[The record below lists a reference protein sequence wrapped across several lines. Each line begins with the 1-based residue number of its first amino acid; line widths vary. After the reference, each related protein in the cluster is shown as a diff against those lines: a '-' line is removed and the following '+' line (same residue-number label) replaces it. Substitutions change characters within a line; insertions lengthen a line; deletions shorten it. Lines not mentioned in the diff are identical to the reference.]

1 MEMTDMVAGMS
12 RVVSTAD
19 VVNAARTAN
28 GKYAL
33 LLTRP
38 CRVVPRRGMAGRMAR
53 VADDTGA
60 VMVYSHYR
68 DIDNGRDV
76 TLIDCQTGALRDDFD
91 FGPVVM
97 VSVDALRRA
106 ADDMAAAAYRSAGF
120 YDLRLRLMEAGPLV
134 RIPETLYDAGAA
146 EESSQFDYVDPRNRA
161 AQIEREEVV
170 TSFLH
175 RTGAWIDG
183 TQAGAVA
190 VDAGNFPVEASVVIP
205 VRNRVS
211 TIADAVR
218 SALAQEAPFSIN
230 VIAVDNYSTDGTAE
244 LLARIASQEPRLV
257 LMTPEHEGFGIGGC
271 WNLALSHPLC
281 GRFAV
286 QLDSDDVYSRP
297 DAVKLIVDKFRERG
311 CAMVVGSYRLTDFKL
326 NTIPPGLIDHAEW
339 TDGNGSN
346 NLLRVNGVGAPRAF
360 FTPVA
365 REFPMPDVSYGE
377 DYAMA
382 LRLSR
387 SFRIGRIFDE
397 LYLCRRWDGNS
408 DAAPDQEKINR
419 FNEYKDRLRTWELS
433 ARRMMR

>member
-1 MEMTDMVAGMS
+1 MEMIDLVSGMS
-12 RVVSTAD
+12 PVVSTAD
-19 VVNAARTAN
+19 VVNAARAAN
-28 GKYAL
+28 GKYAF

-38 CRVVPRRGMAGRMAR
+38 CRVVPRCGMVGRMVR

-68 DIDNGRDV
+68 DTDNGRDV
-76 TLIDCQTGALRDDFD
+76 ALIDCQAGALRDDFD

-97 VSVDALRRA
+97 VRVDALRRA
-106 ADDMAAAAYRSAGF
+106 TGDMAATAYRTAGF
-120 YDLRLRLMEAGPLV
+120 YDLRLRLMESGPLV

-170 TSFLH
+170 TSFLR

-183 TQAGAVA
+183 TMAEA
-190 VDAGNFPVEASVVIP
+190 VDVEAGNFPVEASVVIP

-218 SALAQEAPFSIN
+218 SALAQEAPFRIN
-230 VIAVDNYSTDGTAE
+230 VIVVDNYSTDGTAE
-244 LLARIASQEPRLV
+244 LLAQIASQEPRLQLV
-257 LMTPEHEGFGIGGC
+257 TPEHEGLGIGGC
-271 WNLALSHPLC
+271 WNLALAHPLC

-297 DAVKLIVDKFRERG
+297 DAVRLIVDKFRERG
-311 CAMVVGSYRLTDFKL
+311 CAMVVGSYRLTDFDL

-339 TDGNGSN
+339 TDGNGPN
-346 NLLRVNGVGAPRAF
+346 NLLRVNGMGAPRAF

-397 LYLCRRWDGNS
+397 LYLCRRWGGNS
-408 DAAPDQEKINR
+408 DAAPAPEKINR

-433 ARRMMR
+433 ARQMMR